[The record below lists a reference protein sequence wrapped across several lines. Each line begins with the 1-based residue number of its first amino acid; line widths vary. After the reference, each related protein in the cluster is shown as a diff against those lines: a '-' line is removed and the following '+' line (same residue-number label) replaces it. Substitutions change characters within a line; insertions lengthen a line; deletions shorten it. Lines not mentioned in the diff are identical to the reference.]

1 MTAMNS
7 QLKDLWLF
15 LQLFIPFSCI
25 KKRIWVLENRTSYVI
40 LSRLGCGGT
49 HTSATGNIGFFKIL
63 TESAISAGVRRIEAV
78 TGEQAEKI
86 ISADTPQ
93 KPIAR

>member
-1 MTAMNS
+1 MNS

-40 LSRLGCGGT
+40 LSTLGAYMLKKVKCAMFNRAILRLTPAPWSIDIPYRLNTTITRPKKSVGI
-49 HTSATGNIGFFKIL
+49 SLLL
-63 TESAISAGVRRIEAV
+63 TL
-78 TGEQAEKI
+78 
-86 ISADTPQ
+86 
-93 KPIAR
+93 

>member
-25 KKRIWVLENRTSYVI
+25 KRRIWVLENRTSYVI
-40 LSRLGCGGT
+40 LSTLGAYT
-49 HTSATGNIGFFKIL
+49 LRNAK
-63 TESAISAGVRRIEAV
+63 RAV
-78 TGEQAEKI
+78 FNR
-86 ISADTPQ
+86 
-93 KPIAR
+93 ARF

>member
-25 KKRIWVLENRTSYVI
+25 KKRIWVLENRTRYVI
-40 LSRLGCGGT
+40 LSTLGACMLKKVKC
-49 HTSATGNIGFFKIL
+49 AMFN
-63 TESAISAGVRRIEAV
+63 R
-78 TGEQAEKI
+78 
-86 ISADTPQ
+86 
-93 KPIAR
+93 ARF

>member
-15 LQLFIPFSCI
+15 LQLFKKKKKK

-40 LSRLGCGGT
+40 LSTLGAYMLKKVKC
-49 HTSATGNIGFFKIL
+49 AMFN
-63 TESAISAGVRRIEAV
+63 R
-78 TGEQAEKI
+78 
-86 ISADTPQ
+86 
-93 KPIAR
+93 ARF

>member
-15 LQLFIPFSCI
+15 LQLFIPFYCI

-40 LSRLGCGGT
+40 LSTLGAYT
-49 HTSATGNIGFFKIL
+49 LRKAK
-63 TESAISAGVRRIEAV
+63 RAV
-78 TGEQAEKI
+78 FNR
-86 ISADTPQ
+86 
-93 KPIAR
+93 ARF

>member
-25 KKRIWVLENRTSYVI
+25 KRRIWVLENRTSYVI
-40 LSRLGCGGT
+40 LSTLGAYT
-49 HTSATGNIGFFKIL
+49 L
-63 TESAISAGVRRIEAV
+63 RIAKRAV
-78 TGEQAEKI
+78 FNR
-86 ISADTPQ
+86 
-93 KPIAR
+93 ARF

>member
-15 LQLFIPFSCI
+15 LQLFIPFSFI

-40 LSRLGCGGT
+40 LSTLGAYMLKKVKC
-49 HTSATGNIGFFKIL
+49 AMFN
-63 TESAISAGVRRIEAV
+63 R
-78 TGEQAEKI
+78 
-86 ISADTPQ
+86 
-93 KPIAR
+93 ARF